1 MSGGY
6 WDYADSQL
14 KDDIFGWNGEKK
26 DPFEDKEISDLI
38 RDVFSL
44 MHDFDWYKS
53 GDYSEDAYLEAKK
66 AFKDKWLN
74 ISEEDRIQ
82 RTINEA
88 CTSLKKDLEK
98 TFLNKTEGE

>member
-14 KDDIFGWNGEKK
+14 KNDIFGWDGKRK

-38 RDVFSL
+38 RDVFAL

-53 GDYSEDAYLEAKK
+53 GDYSEDTYLEAKK
-66 AFKDKWLN
+66 AFKEKWLN
-74 ISEEDRIQ
+74 ISEEDRVQ

-98 TFLNKTEGE
+98 TFLSKTEGE